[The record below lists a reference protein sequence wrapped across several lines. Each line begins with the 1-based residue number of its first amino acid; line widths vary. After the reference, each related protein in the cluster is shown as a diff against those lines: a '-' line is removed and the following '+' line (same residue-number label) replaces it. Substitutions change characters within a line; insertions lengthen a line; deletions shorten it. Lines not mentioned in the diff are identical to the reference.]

1 MSVGVFS
8 AVSVV
13 TVESCPRALEGALR
27 TFLPGRGISRKK
39 EVVLLEI
46 AVCCSS
52 RIQRHVFS
60 HDGSRDPAALNC
72 EAQITF
78 RGEGRVGKGLEPSEP
93 RALSQGRLPGD
104 RV

>member
-1 MSVGVFS
+1 MV
-8 AVSVV
+8 VSVV
-13 TVESCPRALEGALR
+13 TVESRPRALEGALR

-39 EVVLLEI
+39 EVVPPEI
-46 AVCCSS
+46 AACCCSS
-52 RIQRHVFS
+52 RIQSHVFS
-60 HDGSRDPAALNC
+60 HDGPRDPAALNC

-78 RGEGRVGKGLEPSEP
+78 RGEGRVGKGLELSEP